1 MKIVIDRALCQGH
14 GQCEETAPT
23 LFRVDD
29 DGVAVALKDAETADE
44 ITLAREAIRRCPAD
58 AIIVSD

>member
-1 MKIVIDRALCQGH
+1 MKIVIDRTLCQGH

-29 DGVAVALKDAETADE
+29 DGLAVALKDARTADE
-44 ITLAREAIRRCPAD
+44 LILAKEAIRRCPAD
-58 AIIVSD
+58 AIVLDD